1 MRKDSTI
8 LARARAMRSEPTA
21 AENILWQH
29 LRNRQL
35 NNIKFTRQ
43 EPIGPYIADFVCRA
57 QKLIVE
63 IDGATHE
70 TPEELAHDATR
81 TEYLQREGYCV
92 IRFRNEEIF
101 GDLSPVLETIMRNL
115 K

>member
-1 MRKDSTI
+1 MRKNPTA

-21 AENILWQH
+21 AEKILWQH

-35 NNIKFTRQ
+35 NNFKFARQ

-57 QKLIVE
+57 KKLVIE
-63 IDGATHE
+63 IDGVTHE
-70 TPEELAHDATR
+70 TPDELAHDSTR
-81 TEYLQREGYCV
+81 TAYMEREGYRV
-92 IRFRNEEIF
+92 IRFKNEEIF
-101 GDLSPVLETIMRNL
+101 GDLGPVLEAIERNL